1 VRLAL
6 NPNGAALRNY
16 YVRQMGIPVS
26 SLSDEALL
34 EGYASGDKELAVAFI
49 RRFQSRVYG
58 VALAVLGDPAGA
70 EDVAQQAFERAWR
83 HGSTYDARRGS
94 VGTWL
99 AAITRNLAIDTTRV
113 RKADPVEVDALL
125 AALPAGPNEPEAKAL
140 DAEASREIM
149 RALRLLPN
157 EQARAIVLAGMLG
170 MSASQVAAAEAIP
183 LGTAKTRIRTAMS
196 RLRGSLRE
204 GHLTGLAND

>member
-1 VRLAL
+1 
-6 NPNGAALRNY
+6 
-16 YVRQMGIPVS
+16 VRQMGIPVS

-34 EGYASGDKELAVAFI
+34 AGYASGDRELSVAFI

-58 VALAVLGDPAGA
+58 VALAVLGDPVGA

-83 HGSTYDARRGS
+83 HGPTYDARRGA

-125 AALPAGPNEPEAKAL
+125 AAMPAGPNEPEAKAL
-140 DAEASREIM
+140 EAESSRDIA
-149 RALRLLPN
+149 RALRLLPA
-157 EQARAIVLAGMLG
+157 EQARAVVLAGMLG

-183 LGTAKTRIRTAMS
+183 LGTAKTRIRTAMG
-196 RLRGSLRE
+196 RLRASLRTE
-204 GHLTGLAND
+204 HLTELSND